1 MKYKNTY
8 LLAGIPVEM
17 ICTGEYLVR
26 QCRDYIT
33 DMTPEFSIEMT
44 EGDIAAEKE
53 RSEDKSYS
61 DGYYESL
68 AFYRKLC
75 DKIPDR
81 GIILFHSCAVA
92 VDGKA
97 YLFTAPSG
105 TGKSTHASLWKEI
118 LGERVRIINGDKP
131 LIRVTPGHITVYGTP
146 WNGKERWGE
155 NSHADIAGICFLSRA
170 TENKIVPVSGSDA
183 MPLLYRQTY
192 RTPTAEG
199 LAHVMRSLA
208 EIAQR
213 IPLWQLECNIS
224 QEAAELSYNTMSKG
238 EKQ

>member
-1 MKYKNTY
+1 M
-8 LLAGIPVEM
+8 
-17 ICTGEYLVR
+17 
-26 QCRDYIT
+26 
-33 DMTPEFSIEMT
+33 
-44 EGDIAAEKE
+44 
-53 RSEDKSYS
+53 
-61 DGYYESL
+61 
-68 AFYRKLC
+68 
-75 DKIPDR
+75 
-81 GIILFHSCAVA
+81 A

-238 EKQ
+238 EK